1 MSSSK
6 HVPSFRDCMAPNELR
21 GSGLKGP
28 DQAMMQAQD
37 HLHEA
42 HEVMEYGG
50 PMPFVEASQ
59 HDYRALRNFSKRLER
74 GGSMFKA
81 GHIIG

>member
-1 MSSSK
+1 MCD
-6 HVPSFRDCMAPNELR
+6 SFREYMAPNQLAGR
-21 GSGLKGP
+21 RLKGP

-37 HLHEA
+37 RIHERHEA
-42 HEVMEYGG
+42 MEHGVM
-50 PMPFVEASQ
+50 PVEGDWE
-59 HDYRALRNFSKRLER
+59 HDHRAMHRFGKRLDR

>member
-1 MSSSK
+1 MCD
-6 HVPSFRDCMAPNELR
+6 SFREFMAPNELKGR
-21 GSGLKGP
+21 RLKGP

-37 HLHEA
+37 RLKA
-42 HEVMEYGG
+42 DCPNDSPGTLCA
-50 PMPFVEASQ
+50 PMSTVDREKRE
-59 HDYRALRNFSKRLER
+59 HDWKAVSRFDKRKER

>member
-37 HLHEA
+37 RIHERHEA
-42 HEVMEYGG
+42 MEHGVM
-50 PMPFVEASQ
+50 PVEGDWE
-59 HDYRALRNFSKRLER
+59 HDHRAMRHFNKRLDR